1 MYAVYCIQVHVVVH
15 RVHRVFQIPMKD
27 CKKNI
32 VSFIT
37 WKKDGR
43 KINSKVAEIKEE
55 EKVNKK
61 LTKLV

>member
-1 MYAVYCIQVHVVVH
+1 
-15 RVHRVFQIPMKD
+15 MKD